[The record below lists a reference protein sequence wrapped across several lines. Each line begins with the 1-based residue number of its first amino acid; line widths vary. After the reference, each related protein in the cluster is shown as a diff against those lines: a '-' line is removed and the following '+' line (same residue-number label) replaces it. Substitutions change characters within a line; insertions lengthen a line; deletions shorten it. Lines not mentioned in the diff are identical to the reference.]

1 MDIAGYID
9 HTILKA
15 DATPYDIERI
25 CNEAL
30 KYRFYA
36 VCVNPVYVELAAS
49 ILKGKVKTATVLGF
63 PLGASS
69 VHIKAEEAKTAIEDG
84 ADELDMVMNIG
95 MMKCGDYEYVR
106 DEIRLIKNVC
116 KDHVLKVIIE
126 TCLLTEEE
134 KRSALKAC
142 IEGGADFI
150 KTSTGF
156 STGGADVNDIVLFRE
171 LAEGRIK
178 IKASGGIRDRE
189 SALRM
194 IEAGA
199 GRLGTSASVKIV
211 EA

>member
-1 MDIAGYID
+1 MDISKYID

-15 DATPYDIERI
+15 EATPYDIERI

-30 KYRFYA
+30 KYEFYA
-36 VCVNPVYVELAAS
+36 VCVNPAYVELAAS
-49 ILKGKVKTATVLGF
+49 ILQGRVKVATVLGF

-69 VHIKAEEAKTAIEDG
+69 AHIKAEEAKTAIDDG

-106 DEIRLIKNVC
+106 DEIKLVKSVC
-116 KDHVLKVIIE
+116 KEHVLKVIVE
-126 TCLLTEEE
+126 TCLLSKEE
-134 KRSALKAC
+134 KESALRAC
-142 IEGGADFI
+142 LEGGADFI

-156 STGGADVNDIVLFRE
+156 STGGADVNDIMLFRE

-189 SALRM
+189 AALKM

-199 GRLGTSASVKIV
+199 DRLGTSASVKIV